1 MLSFVLANTNSK
13 AVTVVGYWMTLDIE
27 SVKYDELN
35 HRIPKK
41 TGVLKKRAKDL
52 AKFLEEMVRMA

>member
-1 MLSFVLANTNSK
+1 
-13 AVTVVGYWMTLDIE
+13 MTLDIE

-52 AKFLEEMVRMA
+52 AKFLVTKADNEKFNGTIDK